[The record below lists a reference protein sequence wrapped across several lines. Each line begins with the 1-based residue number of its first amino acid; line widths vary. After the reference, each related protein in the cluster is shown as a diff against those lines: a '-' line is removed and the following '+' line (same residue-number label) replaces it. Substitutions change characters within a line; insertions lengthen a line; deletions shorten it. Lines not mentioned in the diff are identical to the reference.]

1 MLLREEPAEFILIGQ
16 PAHAWVS
23 GQLARAWGNEH
34 FGNVA
39 PWEEVCLA
47 AEQHDIAHA
56 LWEATPTLN
65 PQTGRPYSFLEM
77 PTHMHLA
84 LVSRASALLLSQGR
98 YAALLVS
105 LHFIGLY
112 EASAAQHAASSDRQA
127 VQDFLA
133 REYAFQQQ
141 VLATLRDDPYYAPYA
156 APDIVAR
163 NRQLVRTWD
172 ALSLNLCFGLQ
183 PQKSLPHV
191 PTRSG
196 ETTLTLRWVEDDPA
210 RGTLDPWPFRQDVV
224 TLRCEGRRLSETF
237 SDEEAMR
244 AALARAPWV
253 TITMQLRPLAV
264 STLVFRPRMGL

>member
-1 MLLREEPAEFILIGQ
+1 MLLREEPEAFLFIGQ

-23 GQLARAWGNEH
+23 GQLARAWGSEH

-39 PWEEVCLA
+39 PWEEVCLG

-56 LWEATPTLN
+56 AWEAAPILN

-77 PTHMHLA
+77 PTHMHLTI
-84 LVSRASALLLSQGR
+84 VSRASALLLPQGR

-105 LHFIGLY
+105 LHFTGLY
-112 EASAAQHAASSDRQA
+112 EASAARHAASPDRQA

-141 VLATLRDDPYYAPYA
+141 MLATLRDDPYYAPYA

-172 ALSLNLCFGLQ
+172 ALSLTLCFGLQ
-183 PQKSLPHV
+183 PQQSLPHV
-191 PTRSG
+191 PTMSG
-196 ETTLTLRWVEDDPA
+196 ETTLTVTRMESDPT
-210 RGTLDPWPFRQDVV
+210 RGTVDPWPFRQEAVI
-224 TLRCEGRRLSETF
+224 LRCEGRRLSETF
-237 SDEEAMR
+237 TDDEAMR

-253 TITMQLRPLAV
+253 TITMHLRPA
-264 STLVFRPRMGL
+264 